1 MADTQHSQLWLSAFP
16 DLARIADEAWLEAVQ
31 AAQEM
36 RVPAGTAICRPDD
49 PCVNFVLLAEGA
61 IHVFESSEDGR
72 ELVLYR
78 VQPGEMCFMT
88 AIHLLDQKPY
98 SATAMTEGATR
109 LIVIPGHLFQNAL
122 TRSDAFRGYVMAT
135 LARRLGDVMK
145 MAGQAV
151 FTERERN
158 EQVLDRQLLYDAL
171 TDLPNR
177 HLLNDRLAQAIS
189 AAARDNGACALLIL
203 DLDDF
208 KEINDTLG
216 HTAGDTLLKQIAP
229 RLRGCVRDTDTLA
242 RMGGDEFAV
251 VLPTAQ
257 QAQAERVARKILEA
271 LNAPFD
277 VEGITTQVTVS
288 IGIAQYPHHGRRP
301 EELLRHADVAM
312 YAAKHDR
319 TGYALYAPEGDSH
332 NSEDMTL
339 SGELGHALEHDE
351 LTLYYQPILR
361 LSDRALVG
369 MEALVRWRHPQRGL
383 ILPRDFIPL
392 AEHQNLI
399 RPLTLW
405 VIECTARQSADWHAL
420 GLDIPIAVNLSPML
434 LRDAT
439 FIGEAIA
446 LLDSN
451 NNASPWL
458 ELEVTENA
466 LMENPS
472 LVLERL
478 QPLRARGVRLS
489 IDDFGTGYS
498 SLSYLHEFRVDTL
511 KIDHSFIDGLATD
524 ENKAIIVRAIVQ
536 LAHNLGFEVVAEG
549 AENQETCDRLRVL
562 GCDYVQGYHLGRPM
576 PAADCL
582 RWVDELLSTQRQAT
596 S

>member
-1 MADTQHSQLWLSAFP
+1 M
-16 DLARIADEAWLEAVQ
+16 
-31 AAQEM
+31 
-36 RVPAGTAICRPDD
+36 
-49 PCVNFVLLAEGA
+49 
-61 IHVFESSEDGR
+61 
-72 ELVLYR
+72 
-78 VQPGEMCFMT
+78 
-88 AIHLLDQKPY
+88 
-98 SATAMTEGATR
+98 
-109 LIVIPGHLFQNAL
+109 
-122 TRSDAFRGYVMAT
+122 
-135 LARRLGDVMK
+135 
-145 MAGQAV
+145 
-151 FTERERN
+151 
-158 EQVLDRQLLYDAL
+158 LDRQLLYDAL

-216 HTAGDTLLKQIAP
+216 HTAGARCSSRSP
-229 RLRGCVRDTDTLA
+229 RACGVACAIPTRSRAWAETSSPWSCPPPSRPRPNAWRVRSW
-242 RMGGDEFAV
+242 R
-251 VLPTAQ
+251 
-257 QAQAERVARKILEA
+257 A

-319 TGYALYAPEGDSH
+319 TGYALYAPEGDSL

-439 FIGEAIA
+439 FVGEAIA

-498 SLSYLHEFRVDTL
+498 LTLLPARIPGGHAQDRPLLHRRFSNRREQGHHRARYRSTCPQPRVRSRRRGRGESGD
-511 KIDHSFIDGLATD
+511 
-524 ENKAIIVRAIVQ
+524 VRPPARS
-536 LAHNLGFEVVAEG
+536 
-549 AENQETCDRLRVL
+549 RLRL
-562 GCDYVQGYHLGRPM
+562 RSGLSPRPADAGGR
-576 PAADCL
+576 
-582 RWVDELLSTQRQAT
+582 STCAGWT
-596 S
+596 SCCRPSAKRRHDFPR